1 VEDSPDNRTITMAY
15 LRDTPYCVEIAE
27 NGAVA
32 CEKFA
37 AGRYDLV
44 LMDRQM
50 PIMDGLTATRAIR
63 AWEVANQ
70 HPPTPI
76 IALTASALKGDQEK
90 CLAAGCT
97 AYLTKPI
104 KEEVLL
110 QAIREHSLAADP
122 SLQRES
128 NQLDA
133 IRIRANPTLADL
145 IPEFLENRRNDV
157 TAIEDALDKGD
168 FEIIERLGHGMRGA
182 GGSWGFQ
189 GITDIGAALEEAAKY
204 SDAGTS
210 LKWVG
215 ELSSYLDRLVVV
227 YD

>member
-1 VEDSPDNRTITMAY
+1 
-15 LRDTPYCVEIAE
+15 
-27 NGAVA
+27 
-32 CEKFA
+32 
-37 AGRYDLV
+37 
-44 LMDRQM
+44 
-50 PIMDGLTATRAIR
+50 
-63 AWEVANQ
+63 
-70 HPPTPI
+70 
-76 IALTASALKGDQEK
+76 
-90 CLAAGCT
+90 
-97 AYLTKPI
+97 LTKPI

-110 QAIREHSLAADP
+110 QAIRAHSLAADP

-128 NQLDA
+128 NQMDA

-157 TAIEDALDKGD
+157 TAIRDALLEGD

>member
-1 VEDSPDNRTITMAY
+1 M
-15 LRDTPYCVEIAE
+15 
-27 NGAVA
+27 
-32 CEKFA
+32 
-37 AGRYDLV
+37 
-44 LMDRQM
+44 
-50 PIMDGLTATRAIR
+50 
-63 AWEVANQ
+63 
-70 HPPTPI
+70 
-76 IALTASALKGDQEK
+76 
-90 CLAAGCT
+90 
-97 AYLTKPI
+97 
-104 KEEVLL
+104 
-110 QAIREHSLAADP
+110 
-122 SLQRES
+122 
-128 NQLDA
+128 DA

-157 TAIEDALDKGD
+157 TAIRDALLEGD